1 MVQRHNAKLQPSL
14 LYMDGSCTRYL
25 GLPQGPSAH
34 AYGGGGGTGH
44 TILFCPVQAAENYK
58 SNETNTY
65 TWPTAFKK
73 NCQALIQVSNLGYVL
88 FVFVVLFCFLL

>member
-1 MVQRHNAKLQPSL
+1 
-14 LYMDGSCTRYL
+14 
-25 GLPQGPSAH
+25 
-34 AYGGGGGTGH
+34 
-44 TILFCPVQAAENYK
+44 VQAAENYK
-58 SNETNTY
+58 SNETKTY